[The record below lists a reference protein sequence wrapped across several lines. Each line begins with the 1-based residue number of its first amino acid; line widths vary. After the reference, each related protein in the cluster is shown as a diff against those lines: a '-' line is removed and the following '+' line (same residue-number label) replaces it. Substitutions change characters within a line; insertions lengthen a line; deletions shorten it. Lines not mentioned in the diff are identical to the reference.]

1 VTSVDGN
8 TDVGSTVNA
17 IASLSV
23 APPMLMVSLFR
34 ESSTLAAIE
43 ARGLFCLSLLEAS
56 AAGEATAT
64 AFAKPG
70 PKELAGVGYARS
82 ALGILIPDA
91 AIAVAELELVQTHV
105 VADHVMVIGVP
116 LSVDIDEHNRP
127 LAYWRSEFHRF

>member
-1 VTSVDGN
+1 MTSVDGT

-34 ESSTLAAIE
+34 ASSTLAAIE

-64 AFAKPG
+64 AFSKPG
-70 PKELAGVGYARS
+70 PKELADVGYARS
-82 ALGILIPDA
+82 AEGILIPDA